1 MRLVESEPVK
11 SCLIVDDD
19 ESARYFS
26 RQILEKKGYIV
37 AEASS
42 GAEAIRYINDSET
55 MPQVILL
62 DQRMPGIDGLST
74 LKQIRQIDGSEDIEI
89 IIVTAFKSYQLVID
103 ALQNGASDFIVK
115 PVTSDSLEKLID
127 RALFRQRD
135 IRKRKKIGAGSGVK
149 WTEEGLR
156 LQTVT
161 QVGKTLACEMG
172 NPLQAILGSAELMS
186 KGEGVVR
193 NMEKIERGVAKILE
207 ILDKFSNATSVK
219 TAKVFM
225 DDEMIDIRAM
235 ESIDIKRTV

>member
-1 MRLVESEPVK
+1 
-11 SCLIVDDD
+11 
-19 ESARYFS
+19 
-26 RQILEKKGYIV
+26 
-37 AEASS
+37 
-42 GAEAIRYINDSET
+42 
-55 MPQVILL
+55 MPKVILL

-89 IIVTAFKSYQLVID
+89 VIVTAFKSCQLVID
-103 ALQNGASDFIVK
+103 ALQNGASDFIIK
-115 PVTSDSLEKLID
+115 PVTHDSIEKLID
-127 RALFRQRD
+127 RVFRQRD
-135 IRKRKKIGAGSGVK
+135 IRKRKTIGAGSDVK
-149 WTEEGLR
+149 RTEEGLR

-161 QVGKTLACEMG
+161 QVGKALSCEMG

-186 KGEGVVR
+186 KGKGVVR

-207 ILDKFSNATSVK
+207 ILDKFSNATRVK